1 LKKPFLDEIQVSWLS
16 FGNKPSGFLRALSM
30 GIFRQTLN
38 PIHSR
43 RFE

>member
-1 LKKPFLDEIQVSWLS
+1 MRFRFSWLS
-16 FGNKPSGFLRALSM
+16 FGNKPSENLRALSM
-30 GIFRQTLN
+30 EIFRQTLK